1 MTFSSK
7 GKKPKNQIK
16 LQMKNDRNEKMLL
29 QHLGLPFFFHRVA
42 PWFVEM
48 ITRENQQWAA
58 ADEINQQERE
68 TKKLSA

>member
-1 MTFSSK
+1 ME
-7 GKKPKNQIK
+7 
-16 LQMKNDRNEKMLL
+16 NDRNEKMLL